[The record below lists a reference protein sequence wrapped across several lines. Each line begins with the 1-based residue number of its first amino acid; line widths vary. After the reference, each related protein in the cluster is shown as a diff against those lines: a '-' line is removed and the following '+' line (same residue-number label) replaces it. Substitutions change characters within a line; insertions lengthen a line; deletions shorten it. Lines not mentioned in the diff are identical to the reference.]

1 LQQPPKQNNRIP
13 LAMFA
18 NGDKKMSRKEYEVD
32 ITEISRRGD
41 GIAKVQDFVFFA
53 ENEKVGSKVKVKVT
67 LVADRF
73 AKQQLCPKQY
83 KKSPVCL

>member
-1 LQQPPKQNNRIP
+1 
-13 LAMFA
+13 
-18 NGDKKMSRKEYEVD
+18 MSRKEYEVD

-41 GIAKVQDFVFFA
+41 GIAKVQDFVIFA

-73 AKQQLCPKQY
+73 EKQQLCPKQY
-83 KKSPVCL
+83 KKSLMCL

>member
-1 LQQPPKQNNRIP
+1 
-13 LAMFA
+13 MFA

-53 ENEKVGSKVKVKVT
+53 ENEKVGSKVKVKVKVT

-83 KKSPVCL
+83 KKSPMCL